1 MLAFGLGVLGEA
13 VSKIIYPV
21 MPDTGV
27 MGIFGGLA
35 LAANL
40 GCFILLYQH
49 RGDNLNMRST
59 WLCSRNDMVANVG
72 VLLAATGSYLLVSRW
87 PDILVGSIIAG
98 LFLSSAIGVLRQS
111 LQELQAPPPVQTAR
125 PVIMQL
131 SRKPG
136 NS

>member
-1 MLAFGLGVLGEA
+1 
-13 VSKIIYPV
+13 
-21 MPDTGV
+21 
-27 MGIFGGLA
+27 
-35 LAANL
+35 
-40 GCFILLYQH
+40 
-49 RGDNLNMRST
+49 
-59 WLCSRNDMVANVG
+59 MVANLG

-125 PVIMQL
+125 PVTMQL